1 MTRTRI
7 AIAREALVAKM
18 NRRRDGVAQH
28 RKLQHRDVEAASI
41 EAHQGACEAFGARPE
56 FAHEFFPRVIA
67 EREALDRAQHV
78 VIVNISNR
86 DRNREM
92 KRDGEK
98 VAVAAASQIFAI
110 ALESLAVAE
119 SLTVEVDLVE
129 QVFVDSGLDVEDRES
144 HQPGR
149 SSSPSMIFAATD
161 LKAAV

>member
-1 MTRTRI
+1 
-7 AIAREALVAKM
+7 
-18 NRRRDGVAQH
+18 
-28 RKLQHRDVEAASI
+28 
-41 EAHQGACEAFGARPE
+41 
-56 FAHEFFPRVIA
+56 
-67 EREALDRAQHV
+67 
-78 VIVNISNR
+78 
-86 DRNREM
+86 
-92 KRDGEK
+92 RDGEK

-161 LKAAV
+161 LKAAVTGCAVFTATSGIALSPPSRSSRVIGSSPRKGTCSVSARR